1 MRKVERTK
9 FTPLCKRLQV
19 TTTPSTGYVPLSEA
33 SWSRREYSLASLQY
47 QAIQPHQLQTISITS
62 SGGEDAMESE
72 DLHLLDDSH
81 STEQDL
87 KVGEGEYE
95 MWVAPTDK
103 LELVP
108 EAMVE
113 EVSLQEKVSETG
125 NKDTGKV

>member
-1 MRKVERTK
+1 
-9 FTPLCKRLQV
+9 
-19 TTTPSTGYVPLSEA
+19 
-33 SWSRREYSLASLQY
+33 
-47 QAIQPHQLQTISITS
+47 
-62 SGGEDAMESE
+62 MESE

-87 KVGEGEYE
+87 KVGEGESE

-125 NKDTGKV
+125 NKDTGKVEEETENDDEYEDLDRYIDTII

>member
-1 MRKVERTK
+1 MSSPEPDLA
-9 FTPLCKRLQV
+9 PLF
-19 TTTPSTGYVPLSEA
+19 
-33 SWSRREYSLASLQY
+33 
-47 QAIQPHQLQTISITS
+47 TS

-72 DLHLLDDSH
+72 DLHLLDDSL

-87 KVGEGEYE
+87 KVAEGESE
-95 MWVAPTDK
+95 MDVAPTDK

-125 NKDTGKV
+125 NKDTGKVEEETENDDEYEPANHYLTQNDDSLFPLVTIALSNRHKSRLQTKKLP